1 MVLSSQAECE
11 ARAEGKGM
19 RGIGSILE
27 YGQGRKEEPPLASW
41 SQLAKQTVMST
52 NKSAHWVE

>member
-19 RGIGSILE
+19 GGIGSIMARVEKKSLLWLP
-27 YGQGRKEEPPLASW
+27 GPSW
-41 SQLAKQTVMST
+41 PSRQS
-52 NKSAHWVE
+52 